1 MENTDLLLL
10 AVIALMAAFVF
21 ILEELRAFCNRILL
35 CSFGASFLSGKLARK
50 NSSAIAPL
58 QCKHLPLKSG
68 SNNAGCAQLKKIRR
82 EFTFEALFWKTRR
95 SKIFR
100 HELLYIVNEQF
111 AACGLQVILDKV
123 YMHGV

>member
-1 MENTDLLLL
+1 MLLRSL
-10 AVIALMAAFVF
+10 IF
-21 ILEELRAFCNRILL
+21 IRQTCAQKFIGNR
-35 CSFGASFLSGKLARK
+35 
-50 NSSAIAPL
+50 AIAM
-58 QCKHLPLKSG
+58 QASSSKIRN
-68 SNNAGCAQLKKIRR
+68 NNAGCAQFKKIRR

-100 HELLYIVNEQF
+100 RELLYIVNEQF

>member
-1 MENTDLLLL
+1 MLLRSL
-10 AVIALMAAFVF
+10 IF
-21 ILEELRAFCNRILL
+21 IRQTCAQKFIGN
-35 CSFGASFLSGKLARK
+35 
-50 NSSAIAPL
+50 APL
-58 QCKHLPLKSG
+58 QCKHIPLQSG
-68 SNNAGCAQLKKIRR
+68 SNNAGCAQFKKIRR

-100 HELLYIVNEQF
+100 RELLYIVNEQF